1 MRQSHGGGE
10 KLFVDYAGDGTG
22 GHQQIRRR
30 VLTCANIRCRIRP
43 PQQRAAV
50 DLARREA
57 ARGRLQRMGLGAS
70 AVRRGFRQCPRR
82 GFAGA
87 IACGDRNRAR
97 RSGRRDRLNTHRD
110 SPRSIQENGIGPA
123 KRHRGYCPC
132 GRFHWLCDRPR
143 DARSSPAGA
152 MRTSSPRSSRT
163 SRPPVARSSRGASTP
178 ARRTTSPLFC
188 VWPTRTPPQRRLGC
202 LSGPSNFPSV
212 RSRRSRSRHLTVL
225 LILPPRQDRLADRCR
240 LKAAS
245 SGQVQPTLKANI
257 LDTLCHQND
266 DEPGKD

>member
-87 IACGDRNRAR
+87 IACGDRNRAETVRGVFKRTELAQRNATAAIVRAGDFIGSAIGRGMRDLR
-97 RSGRRDRLNTHRD
+97 RPAQCGQARRARRGHRGLRWRDRRAGPRRPQGGRHRRFSACGRRARL
-110 SPRSIQENGIGPA
+110 P
-123 KRHRGYCPC
+123 
-132 GRFHWLCDRPR
+132 
-143 DARSSPAGA
+143 
-152 MRTSSPRSSRT
+152 
-163 SRPPVARSSRGASTP
+163 RGASD
-178 ARRTTSPLFC
+178 AFRVRRI
-188 VWPTRTPPQRRLGC
+188 
-202 LSGPSNFPSV
+202 
-212 RSRRSRSRHLTVL
+212 SRQCGAAGR
-225 LILPPRQDRLADRCR
+225 DLA
-240 LKAAS
+240 
-245 SGQVQPTLKANI
+245 I
-257 LDTLCHQND
+257 
-266 DEPGKD
+266 